1 MPAVSVLIPVRN
13 AAATLDEALTSIAC
27 QTVEDWEAVVVDD
40 GSADET
46 PTLLAE
52 WTRRDRR
59 FRVVRNEAGLG
70 LVESLNRAASLAS
83 APVLARMDADD
94 VSLPTRFERQLAR
107 LEDGDVA
114 AVGCGVRYFPEAL
127 VAGGA
132 LRYEAWLN
140 SLVTPEEHE
149 RDIFV
154 ECPLAHPTLM
164 LRAEAFRSV
173 GGYQA
178 NGWAEDY
185 DLLLRLWERRFGMAK
200 APEVLLHWREGAG
213 RTSRTHPDYELGAM
227 IRCRARYL
235 RRTHLREAPALI
247 FGAGPV
253 GKATAKA
260 LLAEGV
266 TLAGWVDLDPRK
278 IGQRV
283 YGATVF
289 SQEAGERMRGSVFGV
304 AALGQPGARDLVRR
318 TLREAGWVEGVD
330 FRCAA

>member
-1 MPAVSVLIPVRN
+1 MPTVSVLIPVRN
-13 AAATLDEALTSIAC
+13 AAATLHDALASIAG
-27 QTVEDWEAVVVDD
+27 QTFPDWEAIVVDD
-40 GSADET
+40 GSVDDT

-52 WTRRDRR
+52 WGRRDAR
-59 FRVVRNEAGLG
+59 FRLVRNERSLG
-70 LVESLNRAASLAS
+70 LVESLNRAASLAA

-94 VSLPTRFERQLAR
+94 ISLPERFERQLAR
-107 LEDGDVA
+107 LAEGDVA
-114 AVGCGVRYFPEAL
+114 AVGCGVRYFPESL

-132 LRYEAWLN
+132 RRYEAWLN
-140 SLVTPEEHE
+140 SVVTPAEHD

-164 LRAEAFRSV
+164 LRAEAFHAV

-178 NGWAEDY
+178 RGWAEDY
-185 DLLLRLWERRFGMAK
+185 DLLLRLWRRGFAMAK
-200 APEVLLHWREGAG
+200 VPDVLLHWREGAG
-213 RTSRTHPDYELGAM
+213 RTSRTHPDYELPAL
-227 IRCRARYL
+227 IRCRAHHL
-235 RRTHLREAPALI
+235 RHTHLRELPALI

-253 GKATAKA
+253 GKATARA

-289 SQEAGERMRGSVFGV
+289 SQQVGESMRGTAFGV
-304 AALGQPGARDLVRR
+304 AALGQPGARELVRQA
-318 TLREAGWVEGVD
+318 LRDAGWWEGVD